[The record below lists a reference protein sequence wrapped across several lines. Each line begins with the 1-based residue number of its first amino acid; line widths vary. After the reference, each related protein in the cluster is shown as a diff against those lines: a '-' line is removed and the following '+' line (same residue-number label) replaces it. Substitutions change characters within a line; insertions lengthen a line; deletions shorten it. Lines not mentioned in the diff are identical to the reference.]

1 MLSGRIRRENGDMT
15 LLPRSTPEAEGITS
29 SAILDF
35 LRAADTQLDSMH
47 SVMIMR
53 HGRVIAEGWWKP
65 HAAEHPHLMFSVSK
79 SFTSIAVGLAITEG
93 LLTLDDLVI
102 DLLPDDLPTEITP
115 HLSTLTVRHLLTMTT
130 GHAINTVPLAEES
143 HGENWALGIL
153 AQPLDFTPGTHYVY
167 NNGASYLLSAIVQR
181 LTGERL
187 LNYLT
192 PRLFEPLGMTS
203 ASWQSCPRGIDAGGW
218 GLSITTEDLG
228 TFGQLLL
235 QRGEWDGRQL
245 VSAGWIDEA
254 TSAQVDTSGTDHDLD
269 GRQGYGFQFWRNRL
283 SGYRADGAF
292 GQFCI
297 VLPEQDAV
305 VVLTSALPVAQLALD
320 LVWHHLLP
328 AFGDSPL
335 PPIEGPLADSLADAL
350 AALTLPTIAGAAT
363 SPTADRV
370 TGIRFSFDDRK
381 ISSVTLETGVLT
393 IAREGSEGTATS
405 LAFGHGQWMESADSR
420 VWASGAWVSPDRLV
434 IRALDTGTP
443 FSLTYTLVFTTDALT
458 LDITQNM
465 AFGDLAP
472 IHAVS
477 RGQS

>member
-1 MLSGRIRRENGDMT
+1 MT
-15 LLPRSTPEAEGITS
+15 FLPRSTPEAEGIAS

-35 LRAADTQLDSMH
+35 LREADAQLDTLHSM
-47 SVMIMR
+47 MIVR
-53 HGRVIAEGWWKP
+53 HGRVIAEGWWTP
-65 HAAEHPHLMFSVSK
+65 YAAEHPHLMFSVSK
-79 SFTSIAVGLAITEG
+79 SFTSMAVGLAITEG
-93 LLTLDDLVI
+93 RLTLDDLVV

-115 HLSTLTVRHLLTMTT
+115 YLSALTVRHLLTMTT
-130 GHAINTVPLAEES
+130 GHATDTVSLADES
-143 HGENWALGIL
+143 HGENWARAIL
-153 AQPLDFTPGTHYVY
+153 AQPLEFTPGTHYVY
-167 NNGASYLLSAIVQR
+167 NSGASYLLSAILQR

-187 LNYLT
+187 LDYLT

-218 GLSITTEDLG
+218 GLSITTEDLA

-254 TSAQVDTSGTDHDLD
+254 TAAQVDTSGTDHDLD

-320 LVWHHLLP
+320 LVWEHLLP

-335 PPIEGPLADSLADAL
+335 PPAEGPLVGSLGDAL
-350 AALTLPTIAGAAT
+350 AALTLPTIAGSAT

-370 TGIRFSFDDRK
+370 AGIRFWFDDPK
-381 ISSVTLETGVLT
+381 ISSVTLEAAVLT
-393 IAREGSEGTATS
+393 IARQGTGTP
-405 LAFGHGQWMESADSR
+405 LAFGHGEWVESADAH
-420 VWASGAWVSPDRLV
+420 VWASGAWVSPDSLV
-434 IRALDTGTP
+434 IRAHNIGTP
-443 FSLTYTLVFTTDALT
+443 FSRTYTLAYTTDALSI
-458 LDITQNM
+458 DITQNV
-465 AFGDLAP
+465 AFGDLP
-472 IHAVS
+472 HTHAVS
-477 RGQS
+477 RDQG